1 MSFVIKAFDSK
12 ADDNHCQSSNFTNS
26 AIDISNFDK
35 AKDVLPS
42 KISKSASNLSCLG
55 NLLFFKAKDNSLSF
69 LSNRVS
75 SIVEII
81 CYSGKF

>member
-1 MSFVIKAFDSK
+1 MSTKTPKTVKA
-12 ADDNHCQSSNFTNS
+12 
-26 AIDISNFDK
+26 NFDK

-69 LSNRVS
+69 LSDS
-75 SIVEII
+75 
-81 CYSGKF
+81 F